1 VRLPLFDR
9 RDTVPKPKVRLLDG
23 TPVRSRS
30 RVLLVRLA
38 LAALVFA
45 AVASAAF
52 AVRRP
57 LLVGAAEFLR
67 VEDARQPG
75 DAIFLFAGNAP
86 SRAFLAAEL
95 YHAGLAPRIVILRV
109 ADSPAVRIGADVN
122 ETDRNVA
129 VLRRL
134 EVPDS
139 AIVVLVPPRG
149 AASTRDEGRA
159 FGDYA
164 ARHGLQRVLL
174 VTDAFHSRRVRWVL
188 RRELR
193 EPAPQLIV
201 IPSEDWE
208 FDAKNWWRSE
218 RGMII
223 YLQEYIKFVYYVFQ
237 G

>member
-1 VRLPLFDR
+1 LPLFDR
-9 RDTVPKPKVRLLDG
+9 GDTVPKPKIRLLDG

-30 RVLLVRLA
+30 RLLLVRLA
-38 LAALVFA
+38 VGTLVCA

-57 LLVGAAEFLR
+57 VLVRSAGFLR

-75 DAIFLFAGNAP
+75 DAIFLFAGNVP

-95 YHAGLAPRIVILRV
+95 YHADLAPRIVILRM

-122 ETDRNVA
+122 ATDRIVA

-139 AIVVLVPPRG
+139 AIVVLVPPPSAG
-149 AASTRDEGRA
+149 SARDEGRA

-164 ARHGLQRVLL
+164 ARHGLRRVLL
-174 VTDAFHSRRVRWVL
+174 VTDAFQGRRVRWVL
-188 RRELR
+188 RRLVR
-193 EPAPQLIV
+193 EPAPELIV

-208 FDAKNWWRSE
+208 FTAENWWRSE
-218 RGMII
+218 RGVLH
-223 YLQEYIKFVYYVFQ
+223 YLQEYILFMLYVLK